1 LRAFQPGCGIGSV
14 FAYKREKSVLAKEK
28 EWEWEWEIDPEYHWF
43 KWELGAISRYKDLL
57 FRLVRR
63 DLLANYQQTV
73 LGPFWILVQPVLTTL
88 LYWIIFGRIVK
99 VSTNG
104 VPPLPF
110 YLSGIICWNF
120 FSDVLSGTMYTFI
133 TNAAIFSK
141 VWFPR
146 LLVPL
151 SGILAHSLRLAIQLG
166 LFILLY
172 GYFYLR
178 GQLPAPRAGWFMLPF
193 VLLLTGLFGLGVG
206 LILSV
211 ATAKYRDLD
220 YSLQFILRLW
230 MFSSP
235 VFYPAAIVP
244 AGLVLWFSLN
254 PLTPLIEAFRALCF
268 GPGVIPAVY
277 NWIAAGTVLMVL
289 FVGIALFKRHE
300 TSLTDIV

>member
-1 LRAFQPGCGIGSV
+1 MI
-14 FAYKREKSVLAKEK
+14 RESEG
-28 EWEWEWEIDPEYHWF
+28 EWEIDARYHWLR
-43 KWELGAISRYKDLL
+43 WELGALPRYKDLL

-73 LGPFWILVQPVLTTL
+73 LGPCWILVQPVLTTL

-99 VSTNG
+99 VPTNG

-120 FSDVLSGTMYTFI
+120 FSDCLSGTMYTFI
-133 TNAAIFSK
+133 TNSAIFSK

-151 SGILAHSLRLAIQLG
+151 SAFLAHSLRLAIQLS
-166 LFILLY
+166 LFIFLY
-172 GYFYLR
+172 GYYYLQGR
-178 GQLPAPRAGWFMLPF
+178 LPGPGTGWLMLPL

-206 LILSV
+206 LIVSV
-211 ATAKYRDLD
+211 LTAKYRDLD

-230 MFSSP
+230 MFASP
-235 VFYPAAIVP
+235 VFYPATLIP
-244 AGLVLWFSLN
+244 AGLAGWFWLN
-254 PLTPLIEAFRALCF
+254 PLTPLIETFRAVCF
-268 GPGVIPAVY
+268 GREMIPAGFL
-277 NWIAAGTVLMVL
+277 WIAAGTVLIVL

>member
-1 LRAFQPGCGIGSV
+1 LQR
-14 FAYKREKSVLAKEK
+14 EK
-28 EWEWEWEIDPEYHWF
+28 EWDWEIDPKYHWF
-43 KWELGAISRYKDLL
+43 KWELGAIPRYKDLL
-57 FRLVRR
+57 YRLVRR
-63 DLLANYQQTV
+63 DLLANYQQSV
-73 LGPFWILVQPVLTTL
+73 LGPLWILVQPVLTTL

-120 FSDVLSGTMYTFI
+120 FADCLSGTMYTFI
-133 TNAAIFSK
+133 TNSAIFSK

-172 GYFYLR
+172 GYYYLHNR
-178 GQLPAPRAGWFMLPF
+178 LPGPGIGWLMLPI

-230 MFSSP
+230 MFASP
-235 VFYPAAIVP
+235 VFYPAAIIP
-244 AGLVLWFSLN
+244 AGFVLWFWLN

-268 GPGVIPAVY
+268 GWGAIPAGY
-277 NWIAAGTVLMVL
+277 LWMAAGTVLAVL
-289 FVGIALFKRHE
+289 IVGVALFKRHE